1 MLKSPSTYN
10 TMPPYNQEQILA
22 NGLLYL
28 AARPNTTP
36 SAALVKEATE
46 AALRIIGNRNEAAA
60 LEKLILYLISPKD
73 IIVARQKANAK
84 YAQINADLELVKTCA
99 LTHVEYYT

>member
-1 MLKSPSTYN
+1 MT
-10 TMPPYNQEQILA
+10 PYNQEQILA

-28 AARPNTTP
+28 AAARTTPSP
-36 SAALVKEATE
+36 SAALVKEAAE

-73 IIVARQKANAK
+73 IIVARQKARAK
-84 YAQINADLELVKTCA
+84 FAQINADLELVKSCVMA
-99 LTHVEYYT
+99 HAHYYN

>member
-1 MLKSPSTYN
+1 MTF
-10 TMPPYNQEQILA
+10 QEQERILA
-22 NGLLYL
+22 NGLAYL
-28 AARPNTTP
+28 AATQPNTSPNT
-36 SAALVKEATE
+36 ALVKEAAE

-84 YAQINADLELVKTCA
+84 YAQIRADVELAKSCVM
-99 LTHVEYYT
+99 THSYYYS

>member
-1 MLKSPSTYN
+1 MSFLEK
-10 TMPPYNQEQILA
+10 EKILA

-28 AARPNTTP
+28 AARPNTSP
-36 SAALVKEATE
+36 SAALVKEAAE

-60 LEKLILYLISPKD
+60 LEKLILYLVSPKD

-84 YAQINADLELVKTCA
+84 YAQIRADVELAKSCVLAHTQ
-99 LTHVEYYT
+99 YYS